1 MSKAEQQILKIAG
14 KKGMVCS
21 ADLVSQKIPREYLS
35 RMVNKGLLQRIARGI
50 YCLPDA
56 NITEHHDLALV
67 SALVPN
73 SVITL
78 LSALAFHNVGTQNPH
93 KVWVAVKA
101 KAYTPKFDYPPVRY
115 HYYSGAAFERGVETH
130 RIEGIDI
137 KVYSV
142 AKTVVDCFRL
152 RNKVGLD
159 VALEALKEGWQ
170 AKRFTADELMRLAEE
185 CRIASIIQPHFE
197 MLVT

>member
-1 MSKAEQQILKIAG
+1 MSKAEQQILNIAG
-14 KKGMVCS
+14 EKGTVCS
-21 ADLVSQKIPREYLS
+21 ADLVPQEIPREYLS
-35 RMVNKGLLQRIARGI
+35 RMVNKGLLQRMARGI
-50 YCLPDA
+50 YCLPNA

-101 KAYTPKFDYPPVRY
+101 KAYAPKFDYPPVRY
-115 HYYSGAAFERGVETH
+115 HYYSGAAFELGVETH
-130 RIEGIDI
+130 RIEGVDVKI
-137 KVYSV
+137 YSV

-170 AKRFTADELMRLAEE
+170 AKRFTADELMTLAKE
-185 CRIASIIQPHFE
+185 CRIASVIQPHFE
-197 MLVT
+197 MLVI

>member
-1 MSKAEQQILKIAG
+1 MNKAEQQILNIVG
-14 KKGMVCS
+14 KKGVVCS
-21 ADLVSQKIPREYLS
+21 SDLVPQRIPREYLS
-35 RMVNKGLLQRIARGI
+35 RMMNKGLLKRLARGT

-93 KVWVAVKA
+93 EIWVAVKA

-115 HYYSGAAFERGVETH
+115 HYYSGAAFELGVETH
-130 RIEGIDI
+130 RIEGVDV

-170 AKRFTADELMRLAEE
+170 AKRFTADELMTLASK
-185 CRIASIIQPHFE
+185 CRIASVIQPHFE
-197 MLVT
+197 MLVI

>member
-1 MSKAEQQILKIAG
+1 MNKAEQQILNIVG
-14 KKGMVCS
+14 KKGVVS
-21 ADLVSQKIPREYLS
+21 SSDLVPQRIPREYLS
-35 RMVNKGLLQRIARGI
+35 RMMNKGLLKRLARGT
-50 YCLPDA
+50 YCLPNA

-78 LSALAFHNVGTQNPH
+78 LSALAFHNIGTQNPH
-93 KVWVAVKA
+93 EIWVAVKA

-115 HYYSGAAFERGVETH
+115 HYYSGAAFELGVETH
-130 RIEGIDI
+130 RIEGVDV

-170 AKRFTADELMRLAEE
+170 AKRFTADELMTLASK
-185 CRIASIIQPHFE
+185 CRIASVIQPHFE
-197 MLVT
+197 MLVI

>member
-1 MSKAEQQILKIAG
+1 MNKAEQQILNIVG
-14 KKGMVCS
+14 KKGVVS
-21 ADLVSQKIPREYLS
+21 SSDLVPQRIPREYLS
-35 RMVNKGLLQRIARGI
+35 RMMNKGLLKRLARGT

-78 LSALAFHNVGTQNPH
+78 LSALAFHNIGTQNPH
-93 KVWVAVKA
+93 EIWVAVKA

-115 HYYSGAAFERGVETH
+115 HYYSGAAFELGVETH
-130 RIEGIDI
+130 RIEGVDV

-170 AKRFTADELMRLAEE
+170 AKRFTADELMTLASK
-185 CRIASIIQPHFE
+185 CRIASVIQPHFE
-197 MLVT
+197 MLVI